1 MFMELILMKTHGH
14 STGTLVL
21 MKISKSISLLKS
33 KILYKINQKISKKIV
48 FIKFHPFL
56 RQESVHIVQEVAF
69 EDAKLKILGEDD
81 QKYFTQSEIKQGGK
95 YQIQI
100 DLEEEL
106 ASNCQECIFGF
117 FENFSY

>member
-1 MFMELILMKTHGH
+1 
-14 STGTLVL
+14 

-117 FENFSY
+117 KNFFRFLIFENFSYSSRSHWKY

>member
-1 MFMELILMKTHGH
+1 MFY
-14 STGTLVL
+14 
-21 MKISKSISLLKS
+21 KISS
-33 KILYKINQKISKKIV
+33 
-48 FIKFHPFL
+48 PF
-56 RQESVHIVQEVAF
+56 RQEAIHIVQEVAF

-95 YQIQI
+95 YKIQI

-117 FENFSY
+117 FQFLKSKILYEINPRKLFS

>member
-1 MFMELILMKTHGH
+1 
-14 STGTLVL
+14 

-56 RQESVHIVQEVAF
+56 RQESVHIVQKVAF

-117 FENFSY
+117 FENFSYSSRSH

>member
-1 MFMELILMKTHGH
+1 
-14 STGTLVL
+14 
-21 MKISKSISLLKS
+21 MKISKWILLLKS
-33 KILYKINQKISKKIV
+33 KILYKINPKISKKKIV
-48 FIKFHPFL
+48 FIKLHPLF

-69 EDAKLKILGEDD
+69 ENAKLKILGEDD

-117 FENFSY
+117 LEKFFRFFFNF

>member
-1 MFMELILMKTHGH
+1 MKIHGYF
-14 STGTLVL
+14 TGTLVL

-33 KILYKINQKISKKIV
+33 KILYKIKPKFSKKIV
-48 FIKFHPFL
+48 VHPFF

-69 EDAKLKILGEDD
+69 ENAKLKILGEDD

-95 YQIQI
+95 YHIQI

-117 FENFSY
+117 FENF